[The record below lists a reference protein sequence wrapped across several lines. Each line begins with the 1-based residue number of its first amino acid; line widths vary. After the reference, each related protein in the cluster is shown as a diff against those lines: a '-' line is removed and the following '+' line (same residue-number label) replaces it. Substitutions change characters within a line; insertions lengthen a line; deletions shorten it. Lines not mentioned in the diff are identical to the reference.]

1 MQEPVSKSPAE
12 RKAGNQ
18 RWATS
23 FSLIAANVS
32 FRLVSNCTA
41 ISVSS
46 QPSGSPGGDDGD
58 DNDDDLGGGLC
69 H

>member
-1 MQEPVSKSPAE
+1 MK
-12 RKAGNQ
+12 
-18 RWATS
+18 
-23 FSLIAANVS
+23 
-32 FRLVSNCTA
+32 NCTA